1 MNNSVP
7 EHQGPI
13 HANPI
18 EIRSPQGDLLT
29 VNPLGARI
37 KVNLGNTRILT
48 SVTRGDGKLGET
60 HPCTPIFGPADKNNL
75 YGLSQHGNMRS
86 ELCEITGAGSD
97 TVVVSHKI
105 TDSPGRYPQGVRI
118 EQQLNVGNGTF
129 MLRMTHTNDGETEA
143 PVNSGEH
150 LYFAAP
156 QGYRGTLINGKDVT
170 SLIERDTVIPLET
183 SNIIEIPGLPRLTL
197 TQEGLHFAMLWV
209 GRNAQGQMDKDYVCI
224 EPVEGDPSG
233 SYFGSSESMIQPHIS
248 RTAQFTISINPS
260 SEG

>member
-37 KVNLGNTRILT
+37 GVNLGNTRILT

-60 HPCTPIFGPADKNNL
+60 HPCSPIFGPDKNNL
-75 YGLSQHGNMRS
+75 YGLSQHGNMRN
-86 ELCEITGAGSD
+86 ELCEITEAGSD

-118 EQQLNVGNGTF
+118 EQQLNVRNGTF
-129 MLRMTHTNDGETEA
+129 MLHMTHTNDGETEA
-143 PVNSGEH
+143 PVNGGEH
-150 LYFAAP
+150 CYFAAP
-156 QGYRGTLINGKDVT
+156 QGYRGTLINGKDIT
-170 SLIERDTVIPLET
+170 SLIEADTAIPLEAN
-183 SNIIEIPGLPRLTL
+183 NIIKIPGLPELIL
-197 TQEGLHFAMLWV
+197 TQEGFRFAMLWV
-209 GRNAQGQMDKDYVCI
+209 GRNTQGKTDGDYVCI
-224 EPVEGDPSG
+224 EPVEGNPMG
-233 SYFGSSESMIQPHIS
+233 EYFGSSESMIPPHAS
-248 RTAQFTISINPS
+248 RVAQFTISINPS